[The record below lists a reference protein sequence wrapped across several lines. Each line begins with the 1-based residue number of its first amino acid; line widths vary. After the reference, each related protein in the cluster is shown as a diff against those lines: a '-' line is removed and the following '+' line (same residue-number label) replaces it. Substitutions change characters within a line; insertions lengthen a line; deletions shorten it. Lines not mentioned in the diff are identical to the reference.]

1 MPASADA
8 RQLPEGDLPVGN
20 AALPT
25 PHGILP
31 TPPPS
36 IPTLPSCSPST
47 SSPSAPSLPPPS
59 SPSTVPS
66 SSPAALPSSAARSS
80 STSTLL
86 DISTRLRPRD
96 YTIAHLL
103 DQHIVLTTTQ
113 LSLVF
118 FDSPITCQHR
128 LHALRRLR
136 FIDRFVRNRPG
147 TPRPL
152 CWVSGPLS
160 ARYVALSGGNV
171 PPTLKALRE
180 RQDRVFSSPR
190 LDHLLGINE
199 FFIQLLVHARHSPH
213 SRLARWW
220 SERDTSAAYGRRVQ
234 PDGHGVWVDGGRSV
248 GFFLEYDT
256 GTEPLGRLVGK
267 LASHRRLRGDGGPS
281 YPVLFVLPSRARE
294 QNLHRRFAEGMGV
307 GVVVATTSPE
317 SGTDPAGAVW
327 RLVGNGRHRL
337 TLADLN
343 SSHGQAGPINP
354 GTPTLAQDPLL
365 VLGDR

>member
-20 AALPT
+20 AASYGSP
-25 PHGILP
+25 PSSHP
-31 TPPPS
+31 STPPS
-36 IPTLPSCSPST
+36 PTT
-47 SSPSAPSLPPPS
+47 SSPS
-59 SPSTVPS
+59 VPS
-66 SSPAALPSSAARSS
+66 P
-80 STSTLL
+80 TSTLL

-113 LSLVF
+113 LAHVF

-160 ARYVALSGGNV
+160 ARYVALSGDNT

-180 RQDRVFSSPR
+180 RQDRIFSSPR

-199 FFIQLLVHARHSPH
+199 FFIQLLVHARHNPQT
-213 SRLARWW
+213 RLARWW
-220 SERDTSAAYGRRVQ
+220 SERDTSAAYGRRIH
-234 PDGHGVWVDGGRSV
+234 PDGHGVWVDRGQTV
-248 GFFLEYDT
+248 GFFVELDR
-256 GTEPLGRLVGK
+256 GSEPLGTLVGK
-267 LASHRRLRGDGGPS
+267 FASHRRLRSDGGPS
-281 YPVLFVLPSRARE
+281 YPVLFVLPSRTRE
-294 QNLHRRFAEGMGV
+294 QNLHRRFAEGMDA

-337 TLADLN
+337 TLADLS

-354 GTPTLAQDPLL
+354 GTPTHDQDPLL

>member
-20 AALPT
+20 AASYGSP
-25 PHGILP
+25 PSSHP
-31 TPPPS
+31 STPPS
-36 IPTLPSCSPST
+36 PTT
-47 SSPSAPSLPPPS
+47 SSPS
-59 SPSTVPS
+59 VPS
-66 SSPAALPSSAARSS
+66 PP
-80 STSTLL
+80 TSTLL

-113 LSLVF
+113 LAHVF

-160 ARYVALSGGNV
+160 ARYVALSGDNT

-180 RQDRVFSSPR
+180 RQDRIFSSPR

-199 FFIQLLVHARHSPH
+199 FFIQLLVHARHNPQT
-213 SRLARWW
+213 RLARWW
-220 SERDTSAAYGRRVQ
+220 SERDTSAAYGRRIH
-234 PDGHGVWVDGGRSV
+234 PDGHGVWVDRGQTV
-248 GFFLEYDT
+248 GFFVELDR
-256 GTEPLGRLVGK
+256 GSEPLGTLVGK
-267 LASHRRLRGDGGPS
+267 FASHRRLRSDGGPS
-281 YPVLFVLPSRARE
+281 YPVLFVLPSRTRE
-294 QNLHRRFAEGMGV
+294 QNLHRRFAEGMDA

-354 GTPTLAQDPLL
+354 GTPTPDQDPLL
-365 VLGDR
+365 VLLGDQ